1 MSSVKSLLFSHNHHL
16 LSVKGCEAG
25 LDVLAFEGDEALSQ
39 PFRYR
44 IEFTSAD
51 HAIGKEMMLMKA
63 VSLTLQASVAQGF
76 GINVQQPVRVI
87 QGVVTGFE
95 RLSTSRDET
104 HYALTLQPRLALLN
118 RSHQNAIYQDQSVPQ
133 IVEKILR
140 ERHGL
145 RGQDFLF
152 SLTKTYP
159 RREQVMQYGE
169 DDLRFITRLLGEVG
183 IWFRFTADTRLHI
196 DVAEFCDSQQGYEKG
211 LTLPSVPPSGQ
222 QSAGVDAVWEMACRH
237 RVVEQQVSTRDYNYR
252 EATADMNAQVDVT
265 RGETTTFGEAY
276 HWGDNYLTAG
286 NVHDRHPAPESGAFY
301 ARLRHERYLNGQTR
315 MQATT
320 SCPTLCPGQVLK
332 VTGGEEV
339 AGEFADGV
347 LVTAMH
353 SHARRDADFAVEFA
367 GIPDSPDVGYRP
379 EPGARPVM
387 AGTLPARVT
396 STREN
401 DTYGHID
408 KHGRYR
414 VNMLFDRA
422 RWETGFESLWVRQS
436 RPYAGDTY
444 GLHLP
449 LLAGTEVAIGFE
461 DGNPDRPYIAG
472 VLHDSAHGDHVTIRN
487 DKRNVLRT
495 PANNKIRLD
504 DERGIHWRRKVR
516 LLLVTGDEA
525 AIEQLVP
532 GLRQQHWLEGNRTV
546 LIYGGSLASEP
557 DREKYIALRK
567 LRRGR
572 PLDGIVRVMPSS
584 LTLTPQI
591 SESDLHGLEK
601 ISELLGYAAP
611 VWLWKLCDSEWPQ
624 ADRAVQAVGVSFPL
638 RATEDD
644 VARQLAQMLPTLREQ
659 GMRQIAEETR
669 HDFLLRL
676 GQQLIDGGIAQWRW
690 QLAPWLTASRQR
702 LALRGL
708 MFSLPEPRTVDPYQE
723 ADTSPAGQPHLLTL
737 PATWL
742 GIVDDCRRLRGHHVG
757 MAWERGLA
765 CGLLAILGL
774 WAAGLLL
781 SFALNYSQIASVAG
795 KARDLVAHPSV
806 SDYQLTALHAL
817 RNEAGRLVHDGQK
830 GAPWYRRFGLDHHQ
844 QLLNAVLPWYG
855 VANHRLIR
863 DPANAALQQALSAL
877 VNSAPNSDQ
886 RAQLAK
892 PGYDQLKA
900 WLMMAR
906 PDKADG
912 AFFAQTMKT
921 VQPTRM
927 GISTGL
933 WQSLAPDLWA
943 FYLSLL
949 PERPEWKII
958 PDAQRVSQ
966 SRQVLLQQLGRRNA
980 ESTLYENMLKSVR
993 RNFADVSLED
1003 MTSGTDAR
1011 RLFTTDEVV
1020 PGMFTRQAWEGGIQ
1034 QAIDKA
1040 ASSRREEIDWVL
1052 SDSRKTVS
1060 TDLSPEA
1067 LKARLTRR
1075 YFTDFAGSWLNFLN
1089 SLRLNPATT
1098 IADVTDQLTLI
1109 SDVRQSPLIA
1119 LMNTLAWQG
1128 QAGQQREGLSDS
1140 LIKSAKD
1147 LVGGKDKP
1155 VIDQSAAG
1163 PQGPLDDTFGPLL
1176 QLMGKNTGSNVM
1188 SADSTLSLQTYLTRI
1203 TRVRLRLQQVANA
1216 SDPQE
1221 MMQVLAQTVFQ
1232 GKSVDLT
1239 DTQQYGSLISASL
1252 GEEWSGFGNTLFVQP
1267 LTQAWETVLLPSAA
1281 SLNDKWR
1288 RSVVANW
1295 HTAFDGRFPFAAS
1308 KSDASLPMLAEFVRK
1323 DSGRIERFL
1332 TTELNGVLHKEGSQW
1347 VPDKVNSH
1355 GLVFNPAFLRA
1366 INQLSQLSDIL
1377 FTDGSQGISFELQA
1391 RPAPEVVETQLTI
1404 DGQKLR
1410 YFNQM
1415 ADWQTF
1421 RWPGETYKPGTLL
1434 TWTTVNAGTRLFGDY
1449 SGTWGFIRWLEQG
1462 KRHPLDRSQWMMSFS
1477 APDGRTLQWVLRS
1490 QLGSG
1495 PLALLAL
1502 RGLTLPDQIFTVDA
1516 AESAQA
1522 LTTGLGNSDMDEM
1535 EL

>member
-51 HAIGKEMMLMKA
+51 HAISKEMMLMKA
-63 VSLTLQASVAQGF
+63 ASLTLQAPVAQGF

-237 RVVEQQVSTRDYNYR
+237 RVVEQQVSTRDY
-252 EATADMNAQVDVT
+252 
-265 RGETTTFGEAY
+265 
-276 HWGDNYLTAG
+276 
-286 NVHDRHPAPESGAFY
+286 S
-301 ARLRHERYLNGQTR
+301 
-315 MQATT
+315 
-320 SCPTLCPGQVLK
+320 
-332 VTGGEEV
+332 
-339 AGEFADGV
+339 
-347 LVTAMH
+347 
-353 SHARRDADFAVEFA
+353 
-367 GIPDSPDVGYRP
+367 
-379 EPGARPVM
+379 
-387 AGTLPARVT
+387 
-396 STREN
+396 
-401 DTYGHID
+401 
-408 KHGRYR
+408 
-414 VNMLFDRA
+414 
-422 RWETGFESLWVRQS
+422 
-436 RPYAGDTY
+436 
-444 GLHLP
+444 
-449 LLAGTEVAIGFE
+449 
-461 DGNPDRPYIAG
+461 
-472 VLHDSAHGDHVTIRN
+472 
-487 DKRNVLRT
+487 
-495 PANNKIRLD
+495 
-504 DERGIHWRRKVR
+504 
-516 LLLVTGDEA
+516 
-525 AIEQLVP
+525 
-532 GLRQQHWLEGNRTV
+532 
-546 LIYGGSLASEP
+546 
-557 DREKYIALRK
+557 
-567 LRRGR
+567 
-572 PLDGIVRVMPSS
+572 
-584 LTLTPQI
+584 
-591 SESDLHGLEK
+591 
-601 ISELLGYAAP
+601 
-611 VWLWKLCDSEWPQ
+611 
-624 ADRAVQAVGVSFPL
+624 
-638 RATEDD
+638 
-644 VARQLAQMLPTLREQ
+644 
-659 GMRQIAEETR
+659 
-669 HDFLLRL
+669 
-676 GQQLIDGGIAQWRW
+676 
-690 QLAPWLTASRQR
+690 
-702 LALRGL
+702 
-708 MFSLPEPRTVDPYQE
+708 
-723 ADTSPAGQPHLLTL
+723 
-737 PATWL
+737 
-742 GIVDDCRRLRGHHVG
+742 
-757 MAWERGLA
+757 
-765 CGLLAILGL
+765 
-774 WAAGLLL
+774 
-781 SFALNYSQIASVAG
+781 
-795 KARDLVAHPSV
+795 
-806 SDYQLTALHAL
+806 
-817 RNEAGRLVHDGQK
+817 
-830 GAPWYRRFGLDHHQ
+830 
-844 QLLNAVLPWYG
+844 
-855 VANHRLIR
+855 
-863 DPANAALQQALSAL
+863 
-877 VNSAPNSDQ
+877 
-886 RAQLAK
+886 
-892 PGYDQLKA
+892 
-900 WLMMAR
+900 
-906 PDKADG
+906 
-912 AFFAQTMKT
+912 
-921 VQPTRM
+921 
-927 GISTGL
+927 
-933 WQSLAPDLWA
+933 
-943 FYLSLL
+943 
-949 PERPEWKII
+949 
-958 PDAQRVSQ
+958 
-966 SRQVLLQQLGRRNA
+966 
-980 ESTLYENMLKSVR
+980 
-993 RNFADVSLED
+993 NFADVSLED

-1034 QAIDKA
+1034 QAIDKV

-1075 YFTDFAGSWLNFLN
+1075 YFTDFAGGWLNFLN
-1089 SLRLNPATT
+1089 SLRLNPATN

-1221 MMQVLAQTVFQ
+1221 MMQTLAQTVFQ

-1267 LTQAWETVLLPSAA
+1267 LTQAWETVLLPSAT

-1332 TTELNGVLHKEGSQW
+1332 TTELNGVLHKEGSHW

-1415 ADWQTF
+1415 VDWQTF

-1490 QLGSG
+1490 QLESG

-1522 LTTGLGNSDMDEM
+1522 LTTGVGNSDMDEM

>member
-1 MSSVKSLLFSHNHHL
+1 MDNVNKPAAISVAATVIVCIAAVTLLVLLGGLAWWLWAMDRATQWETLRPLIATGFIIWGMALSLLVLGFMAFRL
-16 LSVKGCEAG
+16 LIKDKVKPSAAPVRQPTRPAG
-25 LDVLAFEGDEALSQ
+25 REALYA
-39 PFRYR
+39 PLKKHLHARYR
-44 IEFTSAD
+44 
-51 HAIGKEMMLMKA
+51 
-63 VSLTLQASVAQGF
+63 
-76 GINVQQPVRVI
+76 
-87 QGVVTGFE
+87 
-95 RLSTSRDET
+95 
-104 HYALTLQPRLALLN
+104 
-118 RSHQNAIYQDQSVPQ
+118 
-133 IVEKILR
+133 LR
-140 ERHGL
+140 
-145 RGQDFLF
+145 
-152 SLTKTYP
+152 
-159 RREQVMQYGE
+159 
-169 DDLRFITRLLGEVG
+169 
-183 IWFRFTADTRLHI
+183 
-196 DVAEFCDSQQGYEKG
+196 
-211 LTLPSVPPSGQ
+211 
-222 QSAGVDAVWEMACRH
+222 
-237 RVVEQQVSTRDYNYR
+237 
-252 EATADMNAQVDVT
+252 
-265 RGETTTFGEAY
+265 
-276 HWGDNYLTAG
+276 
-286 NVHDRHPAPESGAFY
+286 
-301 ARLRHERYLNGQTR
+301 
-315 MQATT
+315 
-320 SCPTLCPGQVLK
+320 
-332 VTGGEEV
+332 
-339 AGEFADGV
+339 
-347 LVTAMH
+347 
-353 SHARRDADFAVEFA
+353 
-367 GIPDSPDVGYRP
+367 
-379 EPGARPVM
+379 
-387 AGTLPARVT
+387 
-396 STREN
+396 
-401 DTYGHID
+401 
-408 KHGRYR
+408 
-414 VNMLFDRA
+414 
-422 RWETGFESLWVRQS
+422 
-436 RPYAGDTY
+436 
-444 GLHLP
+444 
-449 LLAGTEVAIGFE
+449 
-461 DGNPDRPYIAG
+461 
-472 VLHDSAHGDHVTIRN
+472 
-487 DKRNVLRT
+487 
-495 PANNKIRLD
+495 
-504 DERGIHWRRKVR
+504 WRRKVR

-525 AIEQLVP
+525 AIEQLAP
-532 GLRQQHWLEGNRTV
+532 GLCQQRWLEGQRTV
-546 LIYGGSLASEP
+546 LIYGGGLLSEP
-557 DREKYIALRK
+557 DNQQYAALRK

-591 SESDLHGLEK
+591 SESDLRGLEK

-611 VWLWKLCDSEWPQ
+611 VWLWKLCDSEWSQ
-624 ADRAVQAVGVSFPL
+624 AKRTEQTVGATFPL
-638 RATEDD
+638 RAKPDD
-644 VARQLAQMLPTLREQ
+644 ITGQLERMLPALRAQ
-659 GMRQIAEETR
+659 GMSQVAENNS

-676 GQQLIDGGIAQWRW
+676 GQHLKDGGIARW
-690 QLAPWLTASRQR
+690 AQQLVPWLSVSQQR
-702 LALRGL
+702 VPLRGL
-708 MFSLPEPRTVDPYQE
+708 MFSLPENKPT
-723 ADTSPAGQPHLLTL
+723 TSPEGTADAEQYIPGAHRHALTL
-737 PATWL
+737 PATWQ
-742 GIVDDCRRLRGHHVG
+742 GIVEDCSRVRGRRVS
-757 MAWERGLA
+757 MAWEQTLA
-765 CGLLAILGL
+765 WSLMVIIGIWG
-774 WAAGLLL
+774 AGILL
-781 SFALNYSQIASVAG
+781 SFAINRMQIVSVAEQ
-795 KARDLVAHPSV
+795 AHALVEHPSV
-806 SDYQLTALHAL
+806 SDYQLTALHNL
-817 RNEAGRLVHDGQK
+817 RNDAGRLLHNTEEGT
-830 GAPWYRRFGLDHHQ
+830 PWYQRFGLDHNH
-844 QLLNAVLPWYG
+844 QLLDAMLPWYG
-855 VANHRLIR
+855 AANNRLIR
-863 DPANAALQQALSAL
+863 DPANVALRQVLSAL

-912 AFFAQTMKT
+912 AFFAQTMKA
-921 VQPTRM
+921 VQPTRT

-943 FYLSLL
+943 FYLTRL
-949 PERPEWKII
+949 PERPEWKIT

-966 SRQVLLQQLGRRNA
+966 SRQVLLQQIGRRNA

-993 RNFADVSLED
+993 RNFADVSLEE

-1052 SDSRKTVS
+1052 SDSRKTMS

-1089 SLRLNPATT
+1089 SLRLNPATN

-1128 QAGQQREGLSDS
+1128 QVGQQREGLSDS

-1216 SDPQE
+1216 SDPLE
-1221 MMQVLAQTVFQ
+1221 MMQTLAQTVFQ

-1410 YFNQM
+1410 YFIQM
-1415 ADWQTF
+1415 TDWQTF

-1462 KRHPLDRSQWMMSFS
+1462 KRQQLERSQWMMSFT

-1502 RGLTLPDQIFTVDA
+1502 RGLNLPDQIFTVDA

-1522 LTTGLGNSDMDEM
+1522 LTTGVGNSDMDEM

>member
-51 HAIGKEMMLMKA
+51 HAISKEMMLMKA
-63 VSLTLQASVAQGF
+63 ASLTLQAPVAQGF

-504 DERGIHWRRKVR
+504 DERGKEHIKVS
-516 LLLVTGDEA
+516 TE
-525 AIEQLVP
+525 
-532 GLRQQHWLEGNRTV
+532 
-546 LIYGGSLASEP
+546 YGGKSQLNLGHLVDS
-557 DREKYIALRK
+557 DRQPRGEGFELRTDSWGAIRAQK
-567 LRRGR
+567 
-572 PLDGIVRVMPSS
+572 GIF
-584 LTLTPQI
+584 I
-591 SESDLHGLEK
+591 S
-601 ISELLGYAAP
+601 A
-611 VWLWKLCDSEWPQ
+611 
-624 ADRAVQAVGVSFPL
+624 
-638 RATEDD
+638 
-644 VARQLAQMLPTLREQ
+644 
-659 GMRQIAEETR
+659 
-669 HDFLLRL
+669 
-676 GQQLIDGGIAQWRW
+676 
-690 QLAPWLTASRQR
+690 
-702 LALRGL
+702 
-708 MFSLPEPRTVDPYQE
+708 
-723 ADTSPAGQPHLLTL
+723 
-737 PATWL
+737 
-742 GIVDDCRRLRGHHVG
+742 
-757 MAWERGLA
+757 
-765 CGLLAILGL
+765 
-774 WAAGLLL
+774 
-781 SFALNYSQIASVAG
+781 
-795 KARDLVAHPSV
+795 
-806 SDYQLTALHAL
+806 
-817 RNEAGRLVHDGQK
+817 DGQ
-830 GAPWYRRFGLDHHQ
+830 A
-844 QLLNAVLPWYG
+844 
-855 VANHRLIR
+855 
-863 DPANAALQQALSAL
+863 QA
-877 VNSAPNSDQ
+877 
-886 RAQLAK
+886 
-892 PGYDQLKA
+892 
-900 WLMMAR
+900 
-906 PDKADG
+906 
-912 AFFAQTMKT
+912 
-921 VQPTRM
+921 
-927 GISTGL
+927 
-933 WQSLAPDLWA
+933 
-943 FYLSLL
+943 
-949 PERPEWKII
+949 
-958 PDAQRVSQ
+958 
-966 SRQVLLQQLGRRNA
+966 
-980 ESTLYENMLKSVR
+980 
-993 RNFADVSLED
+993 
-1003 MTSGTDAR
+1003 
-1011 RLFTTDEVV
+1011 
-1020 PGMFTRQAWEGGIQ
+1020 
-1034 QAIDKA
+1034 
-1040 ASSRREEIDWVL
+1040 
-1052 SDSRKTVS
+1052 
-1060 TDLSPEA
+1060 
-1067 LKARLTRR
+1067 
-1075 YFTDFAGSWLNFLN
+1075 
-1089 SLRLNPATT
+1089 
-1098 IADVTDQLTLI
+1098 
-1109 SDVRQSPLIA
+1109 
-1119 LMNTLAWQG
+1119 QG
-1128 QAGQQREGLSDS
+1128 
-1140 LIKSAKD
+1140 
-1147 LVGGKDKP
+1147 
-1155 VIDQSAAG
+1155 
-1163 PQGPLDDTFGPLL
+1163 
-1176 QLMGKNTGSNVM
+1176 
-1188 SADSTLSLQTYLTRI
+1188 
-1203 TRVRLRLQQVANA
+1203 
-1216 SDPQE
+1216 
-1221 MMQVLAQTVFQ
+1221 QVLAMEPAVSLLKGAVNQVTEWGSITQTHHNVIP
-1232 GKSVDLT
+1232 
-1239 DTQQYGSLISASL
+1239 DT
-1252 GEEWSGFGNTLFVQP
+1252 
-1267 LTQAWETVLLPSAA
+1267 
-1281 SLNDKWR
+1281 
-1288 RSVVANW
+1288 
-1295 HTAFDGRFPFAAS
+1295 
-1308 KSDASLPMLAEFVRK
+1308 
-1323 DSGRIERFL
+1323 
-1332 TTELNGVLHKEGSQW
+1332 
-1347 VPDKVNSH
+1347 
-1355 GLVFNPAFLRA
+1355 
-1366 INQLSQLSDIL
+1366 
-1377 FTDGSQGISFELQA
+1377 
-1391 RPAPEVVETQLTI
+1391 
-1404 DGQKLR
+1404 
-1410 YFNQM
+1410 
-1415 ADWQTF
+1415 
-1421 RWPGETYKPGTLL
+1421 
-1434 TWTTVNAGTRLFGDY
+1434 
-1449 SGTWGFIRWLEQG
+1449 
-1462 KRHPLDRSQWMMSFS
+1462 
-1477 APDGRTLQWVLRS
+1477 
-1490 QLGSG
+1490 G
-1495 PLALLAL
+1495 PL
-1502 RGLTLPDQIFTVDA
+1502 
-1516 AESAQA
+1516 SA
-1522 LTTGLGNSDMDEM
+1522 LTTGASDLKQPTLLMSAPQGIAAVTPETTLLHSGNGLYLQSLGEVNITTAQRCSLNASQAISLLAQQEGMRLVSAKGPLQVESHGDILSLTALKDITVQSTQGHLQLTAKNGITLGCGGAYIRLTPQGEVQIHGPGVISLKGQHDLQGPVSEAFPLP
-1535 EL
+1535 ELPASVCKECLKKAQALAQGFVPREA

>member
-1 MSSVKSLLFSHNHHL
+1 MRKNIRLV
-16 LSVKGCEAG
+16 
-25 LDVLAFEGDEALSQ
+25 
-39 PFRYR
+39 
-44 IEFTSAD
+44 
-51 HAIGKEMMLMKA
+51 
-63 VSLTLQASVAQGF
+63 GF
-76 GINVQQPVRVI
+76 GLLILVILLLVVLLIFQINKIPADIEGYSIWLKIGAIIGICCISCITAQFV
-87 QGVVTGFE
+87 
-95 RLSTSRDET
+95 LS
-104 HYALTLQPRLALLN
+104 
-118 RSHQNAIYQDQSVPQ
+118 
-133 IVEKILR
+133 
-140 ERHGL
+140 ERHIETP
-145 RGQDFLF
+145 FI
-152 SLTKTYP
+152 P
-159 RREQVMQYGE
+159 
-169 DDLRFITRLLGEVG
+169 DDENYVN
-183 IWFRFTADTRLHI
+183 
-196 DVAEFCDSQQGYEKG
+196 
-211 LTLPSVPPSGQ
+211 
-222 QSAGVDAVWEMACRH
+222 EM
-237 RVVEQQVSTRDYNYR
+237 YY
-252 EATADMNAQVDVT
+252 ATAENNN
-265 RGETTTFGEAY
+265 ELKK
-276 HWGDNYLTAG
+276 YLQ
-286 NVHDRHPAPESGAFY
+286 HRYSFFWRH
-301 ARLRHERYLNGQTR
+301 
-315 MQATT
+315 
-320 SCPTLCPGQVLK
+320 
-332 VTGGEEV
+332 
-339 AGEFADGV
+339 
-347 LVTAMH
+347 
-353 SHARRDADFAVEFA
+353 
-367 GIPDSPDVGYRP
+367 
-379 EPGARPVM
+379 
-387 AGTLPARVT
+387 
-396 STREN
+396 
-401 DTYGHID
+401 
-408 KHGRYR
+408 
-414 VNMLFDRA
+414 
-422 RWETGFESLWVRQS
+422 
-436 RPYAGDTY
+436 
-444 GLHLP
+444 
-449 LLAGTEVAIGFE
+449 
-461 DGNPDRPYIAG
+461 
-472 VLHDSAHGDHVTIRN
+472 
-487 DKRNVLRT
+487 
-495 PANNKIRLD
+495 
-504 DERGIHWRRKVR
+504 KVR

-532 GLRQQHWLEGNRTV
+532 GLGQQRWLEGQRTV
-546 LIYGGSLASEP
+546 LIYGGSLFSEP
-557 DREKYIALRK
+557 DSQQYAALRK

-591 SESDLHGLEK
+591 SESDLRGLEK
-601 ISELLGYAAP
+601 ISALLRYAAP
-611 VWLWKLCDSEWPQ
+611 VWLWKLGDSEWSQ
-624 ADRAVQAVGVSFPL
+624 AKRTEQTVGATFPL
-638 RATEDD
+638 RAKPDD
-644 VARQLAQMLPTLREQ
+644 ITRQLERMLPALRAQ
-659 GMRQIAEETR
+659 GMSQVAENNS

-676 GQQLIDGGIAQWRW
+676 GQHLKDGGIARW
-690 QLAPWLTASRQR
+690 AQQLVPWLSVSQQR
-702 LALRGL
+702 VPLRGL
-708 MFSLPEPRTVDPYQE
+708 MFSLPENKPT
-723 ADTSPAGQPHLLTL
+723 TSPEGTADAEQYIPGSHRHALTL
-737 PATWL
+737 PATWQ
-742 GIVDDCRRLRGHHVG
+742 GIVEDCSRVRGRRVS
-757 MAWERGLA
+757 MAWEQALA
-765 CGLLAILGL
+765 WSLMVIIGVWGAGILV
-774 WAAGLLL
+774 
-781 SFALNYSQIASVAG
+781 SFAINRMQIVSVAEQ
-795 KARDLVAHPSV
+795 AHALVEHPSV
-806 SDYQLTALHAL
+806 SDYQLTALHNL
-817 RNEAGRLVHDGQK
+817 RNDAGRLLHNTEEGT
-830 GAPWYRRFGLDHHQ
+830 PWYQRFGLDHNQ
-844 QLLNAVLPWYG
+844 QLLDAMLPWYG

-863 DPANAALQQALSAL
+863 DPANATLQQALSAL

-912 AFFAQTMKT
+912 AFFAQTMKA
-921 VQPTRM
+921 VQPTRT

-943 FYLSLL
+943 FYLTRL
-949 PERPEWKII
+949 PERPEWKIT

-1052 SDSRKTVS
+1052 SDSRKTMS

-1089 SLRLNPATT
+1089 SLRLNPTT
-1098 IADVTDQLTLI
+1098 NIADVTDQLTLI

-1176 QLMGKNTGSNVM
+1176 QLMGKNTGNNVM

-1221 MMQVLAQTVFQ
+1221 MMQTLAQTVFQ

-1434 TWTTVNAGTRLFGDY
+1434 TWTTVNSGTRLFGDY

-1462 KRHPLDRSQWMMSFS
+1462 KRQQLERSQWMMSFT

-1502 RGLTLPDQIFTVDA
+1502 RGLTLPDQIFSVDA

-1522 LTTGLGNSDMDEM
+1522 LTTGVGNSDMDEM